1 MVRDITY
8 CANDDCPFVDC
19 IRNLK
24 QLSGEPGSVI
34 ISLANFGGVCRQYIS
49 YLVGE
54 LDNITYDDTTY
65 LTEE

>member
-8 CANDDCPFVDC
+8 CANEDCPFVDC

-24 QLSGEPGSVI
+24 QLSGEHESII
-34 ISLANFGGVCRQYIS
+34 ISLANFGGVCKQYIS
-49 YLVGE
+49 YLVGD
-54 LDNITYDDTTY
+54 LNNIQYDDTTY

>member
-24 QLSGEPGSVI
+24 QLSGESESII
-34 ISLANFGGVCRQYIS
+34 ISLANFGGVCRQYIG
-49 YLVGE
+49 YLVGD
-54 LDNITYDDTTY
+54 LSNIKYDDTTY